1 MKDGHSPPEDPAPSL
16 PGPTGAVPPPDG
28 IAAAPEGRKRGSV
41 ARAAVVVGVLT
52 LVSRV
57 AALVRDLAISHVFGA
72 TRLTDV
78 FFMAFTIPNVL
89 RRLVAEGGTTV
100 AFIPVYTQ
108 VREKD
113 GQETARRFLAATF
126 GLVLVGVLV
135 MTVVGVL
142 AAPALVW
149 AFASGFADEPEAFA
163 LGVELTRWLFP
174 YVYFISL
181 VALAMG
187 ALNAHGH
194 FAAPAAAPVLLNVA
208 IVGAMLVL
216 HGFFEQEVY
225 VLVVGVLAG
234 GVLQLLAQLPALKAH
249 GLLVWPSFDWK
260 MPAVQRFFR
269 VLAPALFGFGVY
281 QVNILV
287 LRQLASYLPEGHMT
301 YYYNADRLAQF
312 AFGVFSVA
320 IATAALPKMSEH
332 AAKGEREELLS
343 TWRHSVRL
351 TNFVIIPAAA
361 GLAAIALPIVAVL
374 YRHGAFTWKDVE
386 QTALATMAFCPW
398 LVATSAVRSTTQV
411 FYALEDLKT
420 PVKVSAFT
428 VVLTL
433 AFGIALLD
441 YQVAGLCMAL
451 SLASIV
457 QLVVMTVLLRRRV
470 GRLGLSKLL
479 TASAKQAAL
488 TVVAVALAYGVSS
501 FGEWEAGASLRNLL
515 VLGGS
520 MAVAMAV
527 YAAGALALGMDEATA
542 VSRRVSAK
550 LSRRRG

>member
-1 MKDGHSPPEDPAPSL
+1 MSDPTETPEAPRKSPPSDPPAST
-16 PGPTGAVPPPDG
+16 TGA
-28 IAAAPEGRKRGSV
+28 RRGGV
-41 ARAAVVVGVLT
+41 ARAALVVGVLT
-52 LVSRV
+52 LASRV

-113 GQETARRFLAATF
+113 GEATARRFLAATF
-126 GLVLVGVLV
+126 GLSLVGVLV
-135 MTVVGVL
+135 MTIVGIL
-142 AAPALVW
+142 AAPLLVW

-163 LGVELTRWLFP
+163 LAVELTRWLFP

-194 FAAPAAAPVLLNVA
+194 FAAPAAAPVLLNLS
-208 IVGAMLVL
+208 IVGAMLLLTGV
-216 HGFFEQEVY
+216 FDQPIY
-225 VLVVGVLAG
+225 MLVTGVLAG
-234 GVLQLLAQLPALKAH
+234 GVLQMIAQIPALRAH
-249 GLLVWPSFDWK
+249 GLLAWPSFDWK
-260 MPAVQRFFR
+260 MPAVRR
-269 VLAPALFGFGVY
+269 LLKVLAPALFGLGVY
-281 QVNILV
+281 QINILV

-312 AFGVFSVA
+312 AFGVFGIA
-320 IATAALPKMSEH
+320 IATAALPTMSAH
-332 AAKGEREELLS
+332 AARGEREALLS

-374 YRHGAFTWKDVE
+374 YRHGAFTWPDVE
-386 QTALATMAFCPW
+386 QTALATAAFCPW

-433 AFGIALLD
+433 AFGVALLR
-441 YQVAGLCMAL
+441 YQVAGLCLAL
-451 SLASIV
+451 SLASVV
-457 QLVVMTVLLRRRV
+457 QLIVMTALLRSARLADGARL
-470 GRLGLSKLL
+470 GRLGLKALL
-479 TASAKQAAL
+479 KSSLLQSAL
-488 TVVAVALAYGVSS
+488 TVAAVAPAFAISRLGAWEEGASARNVVVLFGSIGAAVAIYGV
-501 FGEWEAGASLRNLL
+501 GAFLLR
-515 VLGGS
+515 
-520 MAVAMAV
+520 
-527 YAAGALALGMDEATA
+527 MDEATA
-542 VSRRVSAK
+542 VVGKVTSR
-550 LSRRRG
+550 LERRR